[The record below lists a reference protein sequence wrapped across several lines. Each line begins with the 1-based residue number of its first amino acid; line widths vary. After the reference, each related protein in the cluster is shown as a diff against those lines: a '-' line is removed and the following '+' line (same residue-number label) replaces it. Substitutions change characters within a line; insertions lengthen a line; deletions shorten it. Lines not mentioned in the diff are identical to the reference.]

1 MCQKYVLASELEKIE
16 SRFNVRINSGLIIIP
31 KLYTVS
37 PGEYSYVLTSE
48 DPHEL
53 QVLKFGM
60 TPFYATQPMDLTFA
74 RAEGDKNMKND
85 PNYNGSKSIF
95 LQTAFR
101 KSMQYQR
108 CLIIADAYYE
118 WSDRQKPY
126 LVYLQNRNRP
136 FAFAGIY
143 DRWTNPE
150 SNEIVE
156 SFAVITTVSNSLLRR
171 IGVQRM
177 PVILSR
183 SNELQW
189 IKASNHLSDV
199 LRLLNPYPAEK
210 MNAYPISEM
219 INMKGINDP
228 LMLNPIGDKL
238 QLESNPDGVLR
249 GHRLHREKS
258 SPDKPWFKNQ

>member
-1 MCQKYVLASELEKIE
+1 
-16 SRFNVRINSGLIIIP
+16 
-31 KLYTVS
+31 
-37 PGEYSYVLTSE
+37 
-48 DPHEL
+48 
-53 QVLKFGM
+53 M
-60 TPFYATQPMDLTFA
+60 TPFCATQPMDITSA

-85 PNYNGSKSIF
+85 PAYNGSKAIF
-95 LQTAFR
+95 LQSAFR
-101 KSMQYQR
+101 KPMQSQR

-118 WSDRQKPY
+118 WSDRKKPF

-150 SNEIVE
+150 SKEIVE
-156 SFAVITTVSNSLLRR
+156 SFAIITTVANSLLRS

-183 SNELQW
+183 SSELQW

-210 MNAYPISEM
+210 MNAYPVSGM
-219 INMKGINDP
+219 VNMEGVNDP
-228 LMLNPIGDKL
+228 VMLNPIGEKL
-238 QLESNPDGVLR
+238 QMENNPERVLR
-249 GHRLHREKS
+249 GHRVHKEKS
-258 SPDKPWFKNQ
+258 APDKLWFKNQ